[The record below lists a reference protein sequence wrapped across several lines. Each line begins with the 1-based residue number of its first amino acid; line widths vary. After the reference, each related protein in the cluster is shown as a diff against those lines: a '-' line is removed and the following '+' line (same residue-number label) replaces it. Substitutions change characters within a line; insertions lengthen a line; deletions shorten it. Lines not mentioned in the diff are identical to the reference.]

1 MVTCR
6 ELHADLLEALILLR
20 QKESSWSGLE
30 ETADGRD
37 VICPLLGDEDIL
49 WFETQCAV
57 TLPPAYRLYLQRV
70 GDGWPAAVGRMEGL
84 YPLGHGLGDDPGEL
98 PAFGLARPCVI
109 TPNLSAPAWSERQAA
124 LQGLAG
130 QDGPDRAKMLA
141 QVYAG
146 LLPVGSHGRA
156 CVHCLVLNGP
166 HTGRIVDI
174 DLAGHTAPVFA
185 PEADFLYW
193 CARFLHEAFGM
204 KLSQQPEAVV

>member
-6 ELHADLLEALILLR
+6 EQHADLLEALILLR
-20 QKESSWSGLE
+20 QKESSWSGLGDI
-30 ETADGRD
+30 ADGSD

-57 TLPPAYRLYLQRV
+57 TLAPAYRLYLQLV

-109 TPNLSAPAWSERQAA
+109 TPSLAAEAWAELQAA
-124 LQGLAG
+124 LLGLAPEDAG
-130 QDGPDRAKMLA
+130 RRAEVLVR
-141 QVYAG
+141 VYGG

-174 DLAGHTAPVFA
+174 DPAGHTAPAFA
-185 PEADFLYW
+185 PETDFLRW
-193 CARFLHEAFGM
+193 CVRFLHEAFGM
-204 KLSQQPEAVV
+204 KLPQLREAVV